1 MNVCFILGSSQE
13 LSLAELFA
21 VLTGRGLFFDV
32 IGLGDTSVELSIK
45 NMFNEQELMESLGGC
60 VKIGS
65 FLREISSNALSPTVL
80 ADLLFSLTDKR
91 TIYGLSVSSVSDMP
105 KNKRMNPARL
115 KRLGIAVKRELKQRG
130 RQSRCVISQDS
141 SLTLSS
147 VVVEKN
153 GLLKEGGVELLL
165 IESPKTIHIYQTH
178 AVQPFEAFS
187 HRDFGRPSRSMSIG
201 MLPPKIARMMVNISK
216 APVIPHSSLLD
227 PFCGTGTILQEALLL
242 GVDNC
247 FGTDISDTA
256 LTSTQKN
263 LEWLKKTFPVNTKTS
278 IAIRKCDAQQLR
290 AIFSS
295 SSINAIVTETY
306 LGPIVKKNASIDRRI
321 LVDLEKLYYSS
332 FQSFA
337 HILTNGARV
346 VIAWPF
352 WPSRNSALFLP
363 TLLESLKE
371 SGFKNITRSLLSP
384 FNLPSSQRNSILW
397 YREGQQVG
405 REICVFEF
413 TQT

>member
-1 MNVCFILGSSQE
+1 MNICCILGSSQE
-13 LSLAELFA
+13 LSLAELSA

-32 IGLGDTSVELSIK
+32 IGLGETSVELSIK
-45 NMFNEQELMESLGGC
+45 NTFNEQELMGHLGGC
-60 VKIGS
+60 IKIGS
-65 FLREISSNALSPTVL
+65 FLCEISSNALSPTIL

-141 SLTLSS
+141 SPTLSS

-165 IESPKTIHIYQTH
+165 IEGPKTIRIYQTR

-201 MLPPKIARMMVNISK
+201 MLPPKIALMMVNISK
-216 APVIPHSSLLD
+216 APFIPHSSLLD

-242 GVDNC
+242 GVGNC
-247 FGTDISDTA
+247 IGTDINSAA
-256 LTSTQKN
+256 LASTQKN
-263 LEWLKKTFPVNTKTS
+263 LEWLKKTLSVNTNAS
-278 IAIRKCDAQQLR
+278 ITIRKCDAQQLHTL
-290 AIFSS
+290 FPS
-295 SSINAIVTETY
+295 SSISTIVTETY

-337 HILTNGARV
+337 HILTSGARV

-352 WPSRNSALFLP
+352 WPSQKCALFLP
-363 TLLESLKE
+363 TLLDSLKGC
-371 SGFKNITRSLLSP
+371 GFKNITHSLLSP
-384 FNLPSSQRNSILW
+384 FHLPHSQRNSILW
-397 YREGQQVG
+397 HREGQQVG